1 MELIKAVKKGLFS
14 EVEKALNQKQPVHMV
29 DTAGFSALH
38 WAAIK
43 GNPWIIELLVSKGA
57 VLDQPAT
64 KLGVSPLQLAVV
76 ANQLAAAKKLI
87 DLGAVVDYKNIKGQ
101 TALELAVLV
110 NVKSDAL
117 KLFGKHIPVM
127 RMVDQLEGCFDTIE
141 LLLQKGAALPDSTV
155 PHRLVLNA
163 LARDRVSTFKAIVER
178 GFDYRSLNDEEFAFV
193 GFDYALIFAAA
204 NCAVDC
210 LDYLVTLNPDILK
223 ANPLSYGGQIKRNM
237 VSWANQ
243 QLPEESVFQ
252 APYQF
257 FAAQAENKL
266 VNPSEED
273 LKLLLPVDLQNC
285 DVDFAYDAFADRYY
299 INRLEYGYSFLYFD
313 KDGQFSDAD
322 RRFEQ
327 LENLLQWYQRHAV
340 DLNCHDETNNRSAQ
354 FTLHCPRAVIELF
367 MRYGMK
373 YEGYDLYW
381 AVRECSTNVVD
392 LLIDHCPLDWK
403 NGDGKTAL
411 DILSSD
417 SVRDELLNRRGE
429 FIKRLQDKALI
440 ENLNALSVEV
450 DSGLEEISGSVLVPQ
465 FEALNASSSDEIPG
479 AKPINKK
486 EASKVPSYLHS

>member
-14 EVEKALNQKQPVHMV
+14 EVEKALNEKQPVHMV
-29 DTAGFSALH
+29 DTSGLSALH

-43 GNPWIIELLVSKGA
+43 GNPWIVELLVSKGA
-57 VLDQPAT
+57 VLDQRGT

-76 ANQLAAAKKLI
+76 ANQLTAVEKLI
-87 DLGAVVDYKNIKGQ
+87 ELGASVNSRNTRGQ
-101 TALELAVLV
+101 TALDLAVLV
-110 NVKSDAL
+110 NVNSDAL

-127 RMVDQLEGCFDTIE
+127 RFVDQLEGCFDTIE
-141 LLLQKGAALPDSTV
+141 ILLRNGAALPDSKLLQRV
-155 PHRLVLNA
+155 VLNA
-163 LARDRVSTFKAIVER
+163 LARDRVSVFKAIVER
-178 GFDYRSLNDEEFAFV
+178 GFDYRSLNDEEYAMV

-210 LDYLVTLNPDILK
+210 LDYLIALRPEILTPNPM
-223 ANPLSYGGQIKRNM
+223 SYGGQIKRNM

-252 APYQF
+252 APYQIIS
-257 FAAQAENKL
+257 AQAENKL

-285 DVDFAYDAFADRYY
+285 DVDFAYDALADRYY

-327 LENLLQWYQRHAV
+327 LENLLQWYQRHSV

-381 AVRECSTNVVD
+381 AVRECSADVVD

-417 SVRDELLNRRGE
+417 SVRDELLNRRGD
-429 FIKRLQDKALI
+429 FIKRLQEKALI
-440 ENLNALSVEV
+440 ESLNALSVGSETPL
-450 DSGLEEISGSVLVPQ
+450 DEIGSPVIVRQ
-465 FEALNASSSDEIPG
+465 FQAGSAASSDEMLISNAANQIA
-479 AKPINKK
+479 AKAPNHQH
-486 EASKVPSYLHS
+486 P